1 MAFLNNQEDEI
12 IRGIS
17 EISKIINDLK
27 KLLDSDDVE
36 HFSIYKSRNA
46 EIRTLPLEVKGFVN
60 TIHAKWFKQRETLQ
74 RIRHSLTPFYCH
86 SRAFLNHAN
95 SGFRFILLRELM
107 AVPEI
112 VSVINMGYKY
122 LYSVACL
129 NNEEIWT
136 HGDDKI
142 MRLYNFNGELVKS
155 IQTKSGNMPQD
166 SDSSD
171 TEWKFGL

>member
-60 TIHAKWFKQRETLQ
+60 TIHAK
-74 RIRHSLTPFYCH
+74 
-86 SRAFLNHAN
+86 
-95 SGFRFILLRELM
+95 
-107 AVPEI
+107 
-112 VSVINMGYKY
+112 
-122 LYSVACL
+122 
-129 NNEEIWT
+129 
-136 HGDDKI
+136 
-142 MRLYNFNGELVKS
+142 
-155 IQTKSGNMPQD
+155 
-166 SDSSD
+166 
-171 TEWKFGL
+171 